1 MSDIPSTWP
10 DSSALLQQNQTSS
23 HYERVL
29 GKEYP
34 IQSNKIKGVI
44 IDVKDKNITI
54 ITNPDKYSEL
64 QNTKQQTEAL
74 SENFKQEFIEKLKK
88 LPDFEWSKVQEAI
101 EKQTIEIKK
110 IPDRNVYAIYESVN
124 WNLVYLTKL
133 DWGRYTNVDYFRD
146 REIFEDSLQAWYIK
160 EWYSKIELNN
170 WLWKLFN
177 NEWKEI
183 PIFSDE
189 YSTTTLNAINTMW
202 DVAQAIVDEA
212 KKRRKEWRIK

>member
-1 MSDIPSTWP
+1 MSDIPSTSP
-10 DSSALLQQNQTSS
+10 DNSAVLHQNQTPS

-54 ITNPDKYSEL
+54 ITNPEKYSQL

-74 SENFKQEFIEKLKK
+74 SENLKQEFIEKLKK
-88 LPDFEWSKVQEAI
+88 LPDFEWSKVQKAI

-110 IPDRNVYAIYESVN
+110 IPDRKAYVIYEN
-124 WNLVYLTKL
+124 KKWNLIYITEL
-133 DWGRYTNVDYFRD
+133 DWKPYTNIDYFR
-146 REIFEDSLQAWYIK
+146 EKPFFEDWIKSWYLRQ
-160 EWYSKIELNN
+160 WYSKIEISD
-170 WLWKLFN
+170 WLWKLFSKD
-177 NEWKEI
+177 WKEI

-189 YSTTTLNAINTMW
+189 YSTATLNAVNTMW
-202 DVAQAIVDEA
+202 DVYYALKNEI
-212 KKRRKEWRIK
+212 KRRWIND